1 MVIGDGRNMD
11 RYRSESTSMK
21 IRLKADV
28 KIRREHTKE
37 IKLNYLQFVLS
48 IGTYDIL
55 NFWLKFQNRLQRDWY
70 FLFSPPISID
80 KRKKKQ

>member
-48 IGTYDIL
+48 IGIYDIL
-55 NFWLKFQNRLQRDWY
+55 NF
-70 FLFSPPISID
+70 
-80 KRKKKQ
+80 